1 MRAAPSIRSVISP
14 SYLLA
19 LLAGFVGPQ
28 HSIATEEPAT
38 VVLVAASA
46 QEAIAEAAKEF
57 NEDHPG
63 EIKLSPGPSQA
74 LAKQVLEGAP
84 ADLFLSASEEWVK
97 AVEKRG
103 LAAKIVPLLGNELVL
118 IVPKGNPA
126 AVTGPDDLLDP
137 RVRHLALAG
146 EKVPAGEYARQ
157 ALTHL
162 KLYENL
168 MDAKKVVRGHDV
180 RATLLLVERGEAEAG
195 IVYATDAHIT
205 KDVEVVFTFAANAHE
220 PIVYPLVLT
229 LEGAKHKQ
237 SQAFFDYLQTEAAG
251 KIFAKHGF
259 AKPPKPKKPAQEES
273 K

>member
-1 MRAAPSIRSVISP
+1 MHAICPRRPVFSRLTAWFALVAVVLGAERGVAADDAPT
-14 SYLLA
+14 L
-19 LLAGFVGPQ
+19 
-28 HSIATEEPAT
+28 
-38 VVLVAASA
+38 VLVAASA

-57 NEDHPG
+57 HEDHPG

-84 ADLFLSASEEWVK
+84 ADLFLSASEEWAK
-97 AVEKRG
+97 AVDKRG

-126 AVTGPDDLLDP
+126 AVTGPDDLLLP

-162 KLYENL
+162 KLYEKL
-168 MDAKKVVRGHDV
+168 VDAKKIVRGHDV

-195 IVYATDAHIT
+195 IVYATDARIA
-205 KDVEVVFTFAANAHE
+205 KDVEVVARFAADAHD

-229 LEGAKHKQ
+229 LEGAKRPH

-259 AKPPKPKKPAQEES
+259 AKPKKPAREES